1 MIETIIDGYFTKTQC
16 ERIKAKMQGK
26 TFFNFDISYSNV
38 SGNCK
43 LIIRSHNENYTA
55 EELKEMF
62 IYCCI
67 GELGVN

>member
-43 LIIRSHNENYTA
+43 LIIRSKNENYTA

-67 GELGVN
+67 AELGMS